1 MEVGTASYACYVLYD
16 RETGQGLTKLSTAP
30 FFHKIVEIEPV
41 PFKGDLYCTGD
52 EYKKVAG
59 DGLGLGEARK
69 IATALD
75 LDDLRE
81 KQGTMNSLGLKWTS
95 AVFSEF

>member
-1 MEVGTASYACYVLYD
+1 M
-16 RETGQGLTKLSTAP
+16 
-30 FFHKIVEIEPV
+30 
-41 PFKGDLYCTGD
+41 
-52 EYKKVAG
+52 AG

-75 LDDLRE
+75 LDDLTE
-81 KQGTMNSLGLKWTS
+81 KQGTMNSLGFNWTL

>member
-1 MEVGTASYACYVLYD
+1 M
-16 RETGQGLTKLSTAP
+16 
-30 FFHKIVEIEPV
+30 
-41 PFKGDLYCTGD
+41 
-52 EYKKVAG
+52 AG

-75 LDDLRE
+75 LDDLTE
-81 KQGTMNSLGLKWTS
+81 KQGTMNSLGLKWAL

>member
-1 MEVGTASYACYVLYD
+1 MTCTVPGMS
-16 RETGQGLTKLSTAP
+16 TKTS
-30 FFHKIVEIEPV
+30 
-41 PFKGDLYCTGD
+41 
-52 EYKKVAG
+52 KVSG

-75 LDDLRE
+75 LDDLTE
-81 KQGTMNSLGLKWTS
+81 KQGTMNSLGLKWTL